1 MSAAA
6 KAARLT
12 DKQQSSCISS
22 SEALTAASSLP
33 MGPQGKPITADDEVV
48 AAAVAAAADDDVAD
62 ADATA
67 DATADANADAA
78 AAVDDDD

>member
-62 ADATA
+62 DGCGGGGVWDAKCRRRA
-67 DATADANADAA
+67 L
-78 AAVDDDD
+78 